1 MENKKSQKIL
11 EYTTGFIEYT
21 PEGYFF
27 VRMKDNSVSTVATVL
42 ESHELMN
49 GIQPEGP
56 VYILADAGVGSSSE
70 EEIYE
75 FIATSEFGN
84 RVKAQAVV
92 VHELAA
98 RLLGNIFMRFIKNK
112 RHIRI
117 FSKHSEAKK
126 WLVAC
131 MDDSIENQNDKHKR
145 LITL

>member
-1 MENKKSQKIL
+1 MENQKSQQIL

-21 PEGYFF
+21 PERYFF
-27 VRMKDNSVSTVATVL
+27 IKMKDNSVSTVATVA

-56 VYILADAGVGSSSE
+56 VYLLVDSGIGTSSDD
-70 EEIYE
+70 EIYE
-75 FIATSEFGN
+75 FIANSEFSN

-126 WLVAC
+126 WLLAC
-131 MDDSIENQNDKHKR
+131 MDDSMENQSDRNKR
-145 LITL
+145 LLVL